1 MFFDTPKRRK
11 RSLFLGGGED
21 FILKNVK
28 TKSEKMLQINHR
40 PTRGNRIL
48 VQNTT
53 FCATFSTN
61 GGGGRKDMTFCSQ
74 KRGGLKGGYA
84 LGFHGFWTSTNVEH
98 PF

>member
-1 MFFDTPKRRK
+1 
-11 RSLFLGGGED
+11 
-21 FILKNVK
+21 
-28 TKSEKMLQINHR
+28 MLQINHR

-84 LGFHGFWTSTNVEH
+84 LGFHGFLGSKKGGSKIGVLVQRGNITHEKGTSTNVEQS
-98 PF
+98 F